1 MNRTT
6 GLLSASKS
14 STAASEGSEWEEK
27 TQRIGRHGYRKTS
40 VAAVSSQS
48 FVADKRPLHKTVSDR
63 QGGASFAVDHMARE
77 KPTSVSSAQ
86 QLVGVS
92 MGARPK
98 QCHETRETATQA
110 SPALAPSNTRKAS
123 RVERSRTLPVLIQ
136 QSPGRGY
143 RLIHAPSNTRK
154 ASRVERPRT
163 LPVLPRQLSGRGYRL
178 IDAMPFSKGIVHSA
192 SLTREA
198 ADGSE
203 TSRFVLKYPCND
215 DRGRALIGLE
225 IQEKLLSL
233 KGGGRYFVPVAEK
246 VVDNDELICH
256 VEPEGMPV
264 SECINTNTWSIKQE
278 MLVLCRT
285 LSAIKMMHAQSIAHL
300 NIKPDNL
307 IVEKSDTEMEVK
319 LSGFDFAMELND
331 INQLEF
337 IQSGTYE
344 YMCRDMLRGELY
356 IPGLADLWAFTFT
369 AWMLMA
375 SEKAP
380 LHWLSGMQENADR
393 RSQIYPLLNK
403 KLSLTIM
410 DSKLPEGG
418 SLPGAVEVPDDRLI
432 DLLRKDRSAKG
443 CRALQQ
449 FFWECFNFPADI
461 DKLQFASAAK
471 KYILKE
477 MLWIMCVPFS
487 YSDKLEKM
495 TGLITAAS
503 CCAETFDIHPEYDEE
518 KVQKII
524 QKAGHKP
531 FTEFLGMESALCC
544 LPEWL
549 GSKEIPEASAKL
561 SNEQYRQLDNFM
573 ERKCRVF
580 QYMEQIT
587 KWNDL
592 RDMLIGYLAEGGSLD
607 FLEEKGDDDNR
618 LFLWLIGKLRARCDR
633 AKEFSPIKLIVKK
646 MSE

>member
-123 RVERSRTLPVLIQ
+123 RVER
-136 QSPGRGY
+136 
-143 RLIHAPSNTRK
+143 
-154 ASRVERPRT
+154 PRT

-215 DRGRALIGLE
+215 DRGRALRGLE

-285 LSAIKMMHAQSIAHL
+285 LSAIKMMHAQNIAHL

-307 IVEKSDTEMEVK
+307 IVEKSDTEMEVR

-331 INQLEF
+331 IDLLEF
-337 IQSGTYE
+337 IRSGTYE
-344 YMCRDMLRGELY
+344 CMCRDILRGEPCA
-356 IPGLADLWAFTFT
+356 PGPADLWAFTFT

-393 RSQIYPLLNK
+393 RSQIYPLLSK

-410 DSKLPEGG
+410 DSKLPKGG

-443 CRALQQ
+443 RRELQQ
-449 FFWECFNFPADI
+449 FFWECFNFPGDI
-461 DKLQFASAAK
+461 DKLQFASAAE

-487 YSDKLEKM
+487 YSDKLERM

-503 CCAETFDIHPEYDEE
+503 RCAEAFDIHPEYDEE

-524 QKAGHKP
+524 QKEGHKP
-531 FTEFLGMESALCC
+531 FTESLGMESALCC
-544 LPEWL
+544 LPGWL

-561 SNEQYRQLDNFM
+561 GNEQYRQLDNFM
-573 ERKCRVF
+573 ERKCHLF
-580 QYMEQIT
+580 KYMEQIT

-618 LFLWLIGKLRARCDR
+618 LFLWLIEKLRARCDR
-633 AKEFSPIKLIVKK
+633 AKEFSPIKLAVQK
-646 MSE
+646 MGEWSDSDRKEGFDELERNVHEPCDIN